1 MKRERTDV
9 EYFFATGNVGI
20 YLLYKNYLK
29 EEWRQEA
36 AGRECILDSQH

>member
-1 MKRERTDV
+1 MKRSELMWNI
-9 EYFFATGNVGI
+9 FLLTGNVGI